1 MWLVFFNNN
10 QGPIIVPGFIV
21 QPREMSTSV
30 GRIGPIRLI
39 RRVGTFTDPV
49 GESLAFILYK
59 HAFQVLNGP
68 GERGVF
74 GLGEGRIAF
83 KQLGGVAPG
92 EIQQSRIA

>member
-1 MWLVFFNNN
+1 MWLVCFNNN

-30 GRIGPIRLI
+30 GRIGPIRPIRLI
-39 RRVGTFTDPV
+39 RRVGTCTDPV
-49 GESLAFILYK
+49 GESFTFSLHK

-83 KQLGGVAPG
+83 KHLGGVAPG
-92 EIQQSRIA
+92 EIQ

>member
-1 MWLVFFNNN
+1 MWLVCFNNN

-21 QPREMSTSV
+21 QSREMSIAV
-30 GRIGPIRLI
+30 GLIGK
-39 RRVGTFTDPV
+39 FTDPV
-49 GESLAFILYK
+49 GGSFTFRLHK
-59 HAFQVLNGP
+59 HAFHILNGP

-92 EIQQSRIA
+92 EIQ